1 MSKAEMEVELACKR
15 ENPDWDGKSFD
26 YGCSCYQSALKAYNS
41 LCDDGHSGASFSL
54 TKNILI
60 RLMNDLPLTPLT
72 GNDDEWVSVS
82 KKDESEM
89 FQNYRMSS
97 LFKTVYKDGRVEYND
112 VDRVKCHE
120 MLDARFGFSN
130 GLATKI
136 INKLYPITFPYN
148 PPIKQYE
155 VTTDSFIAEGY
166 ENDKTDWNTRAVLQV
181 VTPDGQIVPLN
192 YYFADKDDSVVEIT
206 HSEYDERLKHRKN
219 AEGPE
224 EV

>member
-26 YGCSCYQSALKAYNS
+26 YGCSCYQSALKAYKS
-41 LCDDGHSGASFSL
+41 LCDDGHSGASFSF

-60 RLMNDLPLTPLT
+60 KLMNDLPLTPLT

-82 KKDESEM
+82 KDDNEEM

-97 LFKTVYKDGRVEYND
+97 LFKIVYKDGRIEYDD
-112 VDRVKCHE
+112 VDRVRCYE
-120 MLDARFGFSN
+120 VSDARFSFST

-148 PPIKQYE
+148 PSVKKFE
-155 VTTDSFIAEGY
+155 VTINSFIAEGF
-166 ENDKTDWNTRAVLQV
+166 EGDKTDWNTRAILQV
-181 VTPDGQIVPLN
+181 ITPDGKTVPLN
-192 YYFADKDDSVVEIT
+192 YYFADKNDHVVEIT
-206 HSEYDERLKHRKN
+206 HSEYNERLQHRKDTK
-219 AEGPE
+219 GPE